1 VKREELK
8 VLLDRETILKRVA
21 EMGRE
26 IGEYYADKTDSIVAI
41 CVLKGSIHFFS
52 ELVLNIPLNVM
63 YSFVHV
69 SSYIGSSSTGRIR
82 VNSWIDVPVSNEYVL
97 LVEDI
102 VDTGN
107 TIRYIM
113 KYLQRY
119 KPKDIKLA
127 ALIEKK
133 AHDHGIKI
141 DFLGFQIEDRFVVG
155 YGLDYD
161 GRFRNLPFV
170 GYKE

>member
-1 VKREELK
+1 MKREELK
-8 VLLDRETILKRVA
+8 VLIDRETIQKRVA

-69 SSYIGSSSTGRIR
+69 SSYVGSSSTGRIR

-119 KPKDIKLA
+119 KP
-127 ALIEKK
+127 
-133 AHDHGIKI
+133 
-141 DFLGFQIEDRFVVG
+141 
-155 YGLDYD
+155 
-161 GRFRNLPFV
+161 
-170 GYKE
+170 